1 MHKTY
6 NEVTV
11 AYVAIGVKRAFDEF
25 EKNYPDYNNNGWA
38 ELADSYGGE
47 IGIVEHIVSDLNCLD
62 EVFEE
67 VLTGPD
73 YPAGVFDY
81 EVSEPFGY
89 RLTTMLLHKQLPEG
103 KHHEAAEQL
112 ARDLIKSMQ
121 GG

>member
-11 AYVAIGVKRAFDEF
+11 AYIALGFKRALDEF
-25 EKNYPDYNNNGWA
+25 EELFSTKDWA
-38 ELADSYGGE
+38 IISDEYGGE
-47 IGIVEHIVSDLNCLD
+47 IGIMEHIVSDLNCLD
-62 EVFEE
+62 EVYKEL
-67 VLTGPD
+67 LTGPD
-73 YPAGVFDY
+73 YPQGVFDY

-89 RLTTMLLHKQLPEG
+89 RLTTMLLYKQLPEG
-103 KHHEAAEQL
+103 KHHEVADKL